1 MNILQISYH
10 TAPFGSVGQFDS
22 GGLNVYVQQI
32 SEHLSQNHN
41 VTVITAEKAE
51 SFKRYGS
58 AKKLYNFKIDNISN
72 Y

>member
-1 MNILQISYH
+1 MDIKHLKKLNILLKEANIK
-10 TAPFGSVGQFDS
+10 
-22 GGLNVYVQQI
+22 
-32 SEHLSQNHN
+32 NH
-41 VTVITAEKAE
+41 KAE